1 MEKLTVKQAA
11 CLAAIADHWQRHNR
25 PPTVAQIAIRLGV
38 QRSNAHRLMDECRS
52 KGYANGPVTTGQWE
66 LTLSGITLLGIGKK
80 KKRER
85 A

>member
-25 PPTVAQIAIRLGV
+25 PPTVAQIAIRLG
-38 QRSNAHRLMDECRS
+38 MDECRS
-52 KGYANGPVTTGQWE
+52 KGYANGPITTGQWE
-66 LTLSGITLLGIGKK
+66 LSSTGIQFLKTGEELARVLRKK
-80 KKRER
+80 TRKR